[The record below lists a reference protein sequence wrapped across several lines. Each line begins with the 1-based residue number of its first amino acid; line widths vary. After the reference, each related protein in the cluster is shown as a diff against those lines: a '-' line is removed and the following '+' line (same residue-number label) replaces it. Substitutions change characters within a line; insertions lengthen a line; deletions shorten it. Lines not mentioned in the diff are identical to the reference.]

1 MKKHNLDL
9 ANISTILYSEDHA
22 QVNLPVCDHYT
33 GRPKYFE
40 KALQIRADRA
50 FDCTRC
56 KTLRLNRS
64 CQLCCAK
71 VCPCPLT

>member
-40 KALQIRADRA
+40 KALQIRAEIGACFDITLA
-50 FDCTRC
+50 FFICI
-56 KTLRLNRS
+56 
-64 CQLCCAK
+64 
-71 VCPCPLT
+71 